1 MAIQLK
7 SSTKEYKVKVLLNHL
22 IFYIALT
29 YPFKQGVKNN
39 FQNKKW
45 KPL

>member
-1 MAIQLK
+1 MDIQLK
-7 SSTKEYKVKVLLNHL
+7 SSTKEYKIKTLLNHF

-29 YPFKQGVKNN
+29 GPVKGIIKNS

-45 KPL
+45 KPV